1 MAYPTPED
9 IDNAIPVGG
18 EPSRA
23 LTNAAIKNVI
33 AESETKASATD
44 PRFTDSRTPTGPA
57 GGVLAGTY
65 PNPSFAEEMATA
77 AALTS
82 ALETKVDSATVGQS
96 GGVASLDG
104 AGKVP
109 LAQMNLE
116 GLSYK
121 GLWDAETNTPSIAD
135 GSGTDADFYF
145 SSSTARS
152 EERRVGKGGHW

>member
-57 GGVLAGTY
+57 GAVLAGTY
-65 PNPSFAEEMATA
+65 PNPSFAEEMADRKSTRLHSSHVAMSYTVFWLKKKKTICPA
-77 AALTS
+77 AKRRPQTRS
-82 ALETKVDSATVGQS
+82 AERQ
-96 GGVASLDG
+96 
-104 AGKVP
+104 
-109 LAQMNLE
+109 
-116 GLSYK
+116 
-121 GLWDAETNTPSIAD
+121 PS
-135 GSGTDADFYF
+135 
-145 SSSTARS
+145 
-152 EERRVGKGGHW
+152 